1 MKLKNK
7 ILCVGQYLYHKAIRF
22 IPWPTATWDKFDT
35 TSPLWS
41 VGYVCSN
48 CNFVSADKLKRCPEC
63 KARIKNYE

>member
-7 ILCVGQYLYHKAIRF
+7 ILYIGQYLYHKVIGF
-22 IPWPTATWDKFDT
+22 IPWHTATWDEFDT
-35 TSPLWS
+35 TSSLWP

-63 KARIKNYE
+63 KTRMKNAD